1 VAATENFT
9 PDRTATTLPRT
20 HHRTSVAPFRRPPGD
35 GRFVQRLA
43 LVTDAWKPQ
52 TNGVVNTLVRLVN
65 SLELGGTEVLV
76 IAPNEHRTV
85 PLLSYPEIRIACDP
99 WKAIPRIRAFQP
111 DAVHVATEGPL
122 GFWTVGWLRRHGLR
136 FTTSFHTRYAE
147 YLSARLPVPLAWGYQ
162 PVRWFHQRAEH
173 TLVSSLSLLEELR
186 EKRVGRRLVHW
197 PRGVDTAAFHPSRR
211 RDDVYSLP
219 GPIWLYVGRVAVEKS
234 LEDFLMLPLEGTKVV
249 VGDGP
254 SRVALQRRFPDVVW
268 RGYRFGADLA
278 AHFASADCF
287 VFPSRTETF
296 GNVILEALASGLPVA
311 SVPAPGPA
319 DLIVEGA
326 NGALDDDLLAA
337 CHRAI
342 RCSPERARASIMHR
356 TLQAG
361 HDVFRAHLVP
371 LRSQPF
377 SSVPRAGSPMAVQMA
392 AAL

>member
-1 VAATENFT
+1 VRF
-9 PDRTATTLPRT
+9 
-20 HHRTSVAPFRRPPGD
+20 HRPGPGARP
-35 GRFVQRLA
+35 QRLA

-52 TNGVVNTLVRLVN
+52 TNGVVNTLVRLIS

-76 IAPNEHRTV
+76 VSPDNHRTV

-99 WKAIPRIRAFQP
+99 WKAIARILEFRP

-122 GFWTVGWLRRHGLR
+122 GFWTIGWLRRQGLR

-147 YLSARLPVPLAWGYQ
+147 YLSARLPVPLSWGYQ
-162 PVRWFHQRAEH
+162 PVRWFHGRAEH
-173 TLVSSLSLLEELR
+173 TLVSSLSLLHELR

-197 PRGVDTAAFHPSRR
+197 PRGVDAAAFHPSRR
-211 RDDVYSLP
+211 RDDVYPMP
-219 GPIWLYVGRVAVEKS
+219 GPIWLYVGRVAVEKT
-234 LEDFLMLPLEGTKVV
+234 LEDFLRLPLPGTKVV

-254 SRVALQRRFPDVVW
+254 SREALRRQFPDTVW
-268 RGYRFGADLA
+268 RGYRFGEDLA

-319 DLIVEGA
+319 DLIVDGV
-326 NGALDDDLLAA
+326 NGALDDDLLQA
-337 CHRAI
+337 CQRAVL
-342 RCSPERARASIMHR
+342 CSRERARASIVHR

-371 LRSQPF
+371 LRPET
-377 SSVPRAGSPMAVQMA
+377 SSSLPEQDAAGLRLA
-392 AAL
+392 AAF